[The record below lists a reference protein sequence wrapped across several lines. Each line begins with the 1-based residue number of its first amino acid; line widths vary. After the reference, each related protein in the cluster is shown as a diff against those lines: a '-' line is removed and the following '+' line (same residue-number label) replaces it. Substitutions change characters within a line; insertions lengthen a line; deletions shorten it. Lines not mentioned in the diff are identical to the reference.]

1 MRLDAPLWLVALV
14 ALVPLGVFVLARRER
29 RRRADRARYGDPSL
43 VARASALAPRG
54 SRLAADVLAVV
65 ALTLVVVALARP
77 QWGESRAAVARSSRD
92 VLFVLDL
99 SRSMNAAD
107 AYPSRLAA
115 AKAAARAIADSLPH
129 DRVGL
134 EVFGGNAFLQL
145 PLTTDHGIFS
155 RFVDAVGTEDIP
167 DPATDIEG
175 ALDLAA
181 TTMARDG
188 GAGSHTVVLLTDG
201 EATQGSMRDGARVL
215 ARAHVLLFAVGV
227 GSTGGTTIPDTP
239 VDARPHRDW
248 RGQIV
253 ISRLAESDLTETA
266 TLAGGRYARWT
277 DPASVAPVVA
287 AIRQLGSARTT
298 SRERAALTDRFEWP
312 VALALL
318 ALILESLLR
327 APAWRA
333 ARADRVRGVALA
345 LARAAAA
352 VLVLAGLSG
361 SLGAQPR
368 LDGRRAARAISLYEA
383 GRYRDAL
390 AELRTLVVDA
400 RHSGDANAEAYL
412 SYDIGNAL
420 YRLAQF
426 DEAVGNYR
434 LALGGPLALR
444 RQALFNLG
452 DTYMHVA
459 DEEPDKRPMLRAAT
473 NSYMDALVLAP
484 NDVDAKWNLELA
496 LRRLADEE
504 TRFGGGPH
512 RKADWGG
519 GNLTKSGYA
528 GAPRTGAGA
537 SQGSGFGN
545 SEGGQSAPQIS
556 ESQARKML
564 DALQRAMV
572 TGQVGGGSRGAQ
584 ATSTRA
590 DW

>member
-1 MRLDAPLWLVALV
+1 MRLDAPLWLAALV
-14 ALVPLGVFVLARRER
+14 ALLPLGVYALVRRER
-29 RRRADRARYGDPSL
+29 RRRADRARYGDASL
-43 VARASALAPRG
+43 VARASAMPPRG
-54 SRLAADVLAVV
+54 RRIAADGLVV
-65 ALTLVVVALARP
+65 AALALVVAALARP
-77 QWGESRAAVARSSRD
+77 QWGESRAAVERSSRD

-107 AYPSRLAA
+107 AYPSRLAQ

-145 PLTTDHGIFS
+145 PLTADHGIFA
-155 RFVDAVGTEDIP
+155 RFIDAVSTEDVP

-181 TTMARDG
+181 TTFARDG

-201 EATQGSMRDGARVL
+201 EETQGSMRDGAQVL
-215 ARAHVLLFAVGV
+215 AKAHIHLYAVGV
-227 GSTGGTTIPDTP
+227 GSTAGATVPETP
-239 VDARPHRDW
+239 TDSRPHHDW
-248 RGQIV
+248 RGQTV
-253 ISRLAESDLTETA
+253 VSRLDESELGATA
-266 TLAGGRYARWT
+266 ALADGRYARWT
-277 DPASVAPVVA
+277 GPAGAAPVIA
-287 AIRQLGSARTT
+287 AIRQLGAARTM
-298 SRERAALTDRFEWP
+298 SRERAAFTDRFEWP
-312 VALALL
+312 VAVALL
-318 ALILESLLR
+318 ALVLESLLR
-327 APAWRA
+327 APRLRASSRTAIRRA
-333 ARADRVRGVALA
+333 AA
-345 LARAAAA
+345 ARAAAL
-352 VLVLAGLSG
+352 VLVAAGLSAA
-361 SLGAQPR
+361 LGAQPR
-368 LDGRRAARAISLYEA
+368 LDARRAARAMSLYEA

-390 AELRTLVVDA
+390 DELRALARDA
-400 RHSGDANAEAYL
+400 RRSNDPDAAALL
-412 SYDIGNAL
+412 SYDIGNTL

-426 DEAVGNYR
+426 DQAVTNYR
-434 LALGGPLALR
+434 LALGGPPDVR
-444 RQALFNLG
+444 RRALFNLG
-452 DTYMHVA
+452 DAYMHVA
-459 DEEPDKRPMLRAAT
+459 DEEPDKRPMLHAAINAYT
-473 NSYMDALVLAP
+473 EALIMAP
-484 NDVDAKWNLELA
+484 RDVDAKWNLELA

-545 SEGGQSAPQIS
+545 PEGGQSAPQIS
-556 ESQARKML
+556 ESQARQML

-572 TGQVGGGSRGAQ
+572 TGQVGGGSRGAK

>member
-1 MRLDAPLWLVALV
+1 MRVDAPLWLLV
-14 ALVPLGVFVLARRER
+14 LVPLLPLGIYALVRRER
-29 RRRADRARYGDPSL
+29 RRRADRARYGDASL
-43 VARASALAPRG
+43 VARTSAMPPRGRRFGADALVIAALAF
-54 SRLAADVLAVV
+54 
-65 ALTLVVVALARP
+65 VVVALARP
-77 QWGESRAAVARSSRD
+77 QWGESRAAVERSSRD

-107 AYPSRLAA
+107 AYPSRLAQ

-145 PLTTDHGIFS
+145 PLTTDHGIFA
-155 RFVDAVGTEDIP
+155 RFIDAVSTEDVP

-181 TTMARDG
+181 TTFARDG

-201 EATQGSMRDGARVL
+201 EATQGSMRDGAQEL
-215 ARAHVLLFAVGV
+215 AKVRIHLYAVGV
-227 GSTGGTTIPDTP
+227 GSTAGATVPETP
-239 VDARPHRDW
+239 TDSRPHRDW
-248 RGQIV
+248 RGQTV
-253 ISRLAESDLTETA
+253 VSRLDESDVGA
-266 TLAGGRYARWT
+266 AAAIADGRYVRWT
-277 DPASVAPVVA
+277 GPAAAAPVIA
-287 AIRQLGSARTT
+287 AIRQLGTARTA
-298 SRERAALTDRFEWP
+298 SRERAAYTDRLEWP
-312 VALALL
+312 VAFALL
-318 ALILESLLR
+318 ALVLESLLR
-327 APAWRA
+327 APSWRGSGRTA
-333 ARADRVRGVALA
+333 ASRTAV
-345 LARAAAA
+345 ARAAAL
-352 VLVLAGLSG
+352 VLVAAGLSAA
-361 SLGAQPR
+361 LGAQPR
-368 LDGRRAARAISLYEA
+368 LDRRRAARAVSLYEA

-390 AELRTLVVDA
+390 DELRALVRDA
-400 RHSGDANAEAYL
+400 RHSNDPDAAALL
-412 SYDIGNAL
+412 SYDIGNTL

-426 DEAVGNYR
+426 DQAVNNYR
-434 LALGGPLALR
+434 LALGGPPDVR
-444 RQALFNLG
+444 RRALFNLG
-452 DTYMHVA
+452 DAYMHVA
-459 DEEPDKRPMLRAAT
+459 DEEPDKRPMLHAAINAYT
-473 NSYMDALVLAP
+473 EALVMAP
-484 NDVDAKWNLELA
+484 RDVDAKWNLELA

-545 SEGGQSAPQIS
+545 PEGGQSAPQIS
-556 ESQARKML
+556 ESQARQML

-572 TGQVGGGSRGAQ
+572 TGQVGGGSRGAK

>member
-1 MRLDAPLWLVALV
+1 MRMDAPLWLAALLAV
-14 ALVPLGVFVLARRER
+14 LPLGVWALARRDR
-29 RRRADRARYGDPSL
+29 RRRADRARFGDAL
-43 VARASALAPRG
+43 LLARASALP
-54 SRLAADVLAVV
+54 SRARRLTADILAMA
-65 ALTLVVVALARP
+65 ALVLVVVALARP
-77 QWGESRAAVARSSRD
+77 QWGESRAAVERSSRD

-107 AYPSRLAA
+107 VYPSRLAA
-115 AKAAARAIADSLPH
+115 AKAAARAIADSLPQ

-145 PLTTDHGIFS
+145 PLTSDHGIFS
-155 RFVDAVGTEDIP
+155 RFVDAVATEDIP
-167 DPATDIEG
+167 DPATDVEG
-175 ALDLAA
+175 ALDLAV
-181 TTMARDG
+181 TTFARDG

-201 EATQGSMRDGARVL
+201 EATQGSMRDGAGAL
-215 ARAHVLLFAVGV
+215 ARAHVRLYAVGV
-227 GSTGGTTIPDTP
+227 GTTAGTTVPETP
-239 VDARPHRDW
+239 TDARPHRDW

-253 ISRLAESDLTETA
+253 VSRLAASDLGETA
-266 TLAGGRYARWT
+266 ALAGGRYVQWT
-277 DPASVAPVVA
+277 GPQSVTPVVA
-287 AIRQLGSARTT
+287 AIRQLGAARTA

-312 VALALL
+312 VAIALL
-318 ALILESLLR
+318 ALVLESLVR
-327 APAWRA
+327 APAWRSARRDHAHA
-333 ARADRVRGVALA
+333 AA
-345 LARAAAA
+345 ARAAAA
-352 VLVLAGLSG
+352 ILVVAGLYG

-368 LDGRRAARAISLYEA
+368 VDGRRAARAVSLYQA

-390 AELRTLVVDA
+390 AELRTLVIDA
-400 RHSGDANAEAYL
+400 RHSGDAQAEAYL

-426 DEAVGNYR
+426 DEAVNNYR
-434 LALGGPLALR
+434 LAVGGPPTLKG
-444 RQALFNLG
+444 QALFNLG
-452 DTYMHVA
+452 NAYMHVA
-459 DEEPDKRPMLRAAT
+459 DEEPDKRPMLRAAI
-473 NSYMDALVLAP
+473 NSYTEALVLAP

-537 SQGSGFGN
+537 TQGSGFGN
-545 SEGGQSAPQIS
+545 SDGGQSAPQIS

-564 DALQRAMV
+564 DALQRSMV

-584 ATSTRA
+584 TTSTRA

>member
-1 MRLDAPLWLVALV
+1 MRFDAPFWLAV
-14 ALVPLGVFVLARRER
+14 LVPLLPLGIYALVRRER
-29 RRRADRARYGDPSL
+29 RRRADRARYGDASL
-43 VARASALAPRG
+43 VARTSAMPPRA
-54 SRLAADVLAVV
+54 RRIAADALILA

-77 QWGESRAAVARSSRD
+77 QWGESRAAVERSSRD

-107 AYPSRLAA
+107 AYPSRLAQ
-115 AKAAARAIADSLPH
+115 AKAAARTIADSLPH

-145 PLTTDHGIFS
+145 PLTTDHGIFA
-155 RFVDAVGTEDIP
+155 RFIDAVSTEDVP

-181 TTMARDG
+181 TTFARDG

-201 EATQGSMRDGARVL
+201 EATQGSTRDGAQVL
-215 ARAHVLLFAVGV
+215 AKAHIHLYAVGV
-227 GSTGGTTIPDTP
+227 GSAAGATVPETP
-239 VDARPHRDW
+239 TDSRPHRDW
-248 RGQIV
+248 RGQTV
-253 ISRLAESDLTETA
+253 VSRLDESDLA
-266 TLAGGRYARWT
+266 AAAAIADGRSVRWT
-277 DPASVAPVVA
+277 GPAAAAPVIA
-287 AIRQLGSARTT
+287 AIGQLGTARTA
-298 SRERAALTDRFEWP
+298 SRERAAFTDRLGWP

-318 ALILESLLR
+318 ALVLESLLR
-327 APAWRA
+327 APSVRASGRA
-333 ARADRVRGVALA
+333 AARRTAA
-345 LARAAAA
+345 ARAAAL
-352 VLVLAGLSG
+352 VLVAAGLSAA
-361 SLGAQPR
+361 LGAQPR
-368 LDGRRAARAISLYEA
+368 VDTRRAAHAVSLYEA

-390 AELRTLVVDA
+390 DELRALVRDA
-400 RHSGDANAEAYL
+400 RRSNDPDAAALL
-412 SYDIGNAL
+412 SYDIGNTL

-426 DEAVGNYR
+426 DQAVTNYR
-434 LALGGPLALR
+434 LALGGPPDVR
-444 RQALFNLG
+444 RRALFNLG
-452 DTYMHVA
+452 DAYMHVA
-459 DEEPDKRPMLRAAT
+459 DEEPDKRPMLHAAINAYT
-473 NSYMDALVLAP
+473 EALVMAP
-484 NDVDAKWNLELA
+484 RDVDAKWNLELA
-496 LRRLADEE
+496 QRRLADEQ

-545 SEGGQSAPQIS
+545 PEGGQSAPEIS
-556 ESQARKML
+556 ESQARQML

-572 TGQVGGGSRGAQ
+572 TGQVGGGSRGAK

>member
-1 MRLDAPLWLVALV
+1 MRLDAPLWLVALAV
-14 ALVPLGVFVLARRER
+14 LLPLGVFALARCDR
-29 RRRADRARYGDPSL
+29 RRRADRARYGDASL
-43 VARASALAPRG
+43 VARASALPPRAP
-54 SRLAADVLAVV
+54 RLAADALAIV
-65 ALTLVVVALARP
+65 ALALVVVALTRP
-77 QWGESRAAVARSSRD
+77 QWGESRAAVERSSRD

-115 AKAAARAIADSLPH
+115 AKAAARAIADSLPQ

-167 DPATDIEG
+167 DPATDIED

-181 TTMARDG
+181 TTMTRDG
-188 GAGSHTVVLLTDG
+188 GAGGHTVVLLTDG
-201 EATQGSMRDGARVL
+201 EATQGSMRDGARIL
-215 ARAHVLLFAVGV
+215 ALAHVRLFAVGV
-227 GSTGGTTIPDTP
+227 GSAGGTTVPEAP
-239 VDARPHRDW
+239 ADARPHRDW

-253 ISRLAESDLTETA
+253 ISRLAESALTETA
-266 TLAGGRYARWT
+266 TLAGGRYVRWT
-277 DPASVAPVVA
+277 GPASVAPVVA
-287 AIRQLGSARTT
+287 AIRQLGAARTT

-318 ALILESLLR
+318 ALVVESLLR

-333 ARADRVRGVALA
+333 ARRARVRGVAF
-345 LARAAAA
+345 ARAAAA

-368 LDGRRAARAISLYEA
+368 LDGRRAARAVSLYEA

-390 AELRTLVVDA
+390 AELRSLVVDA
-400 RHSGDANAEAYL
+400 RHSGDADAEAYL
-412 SYDIGNAL
+412 SYDIGNSL

-434 LALGGPLALR
+434 LAVGGPPALKR
-444 RQALFNLG
+444 RALFNLG

-459 DEEPDKRPMLRAAT
+459 DEEPDKRPMLRAAV
-473 NSYMDALVLAP
+473 NSYTEALVLAP

-504 TRFGGGPH
+504 VRFGGGPH

-572 TGQVGGGSRGAQ
+572 TGQVGGGSRGTQ

>member
-1 MRLDAPLWLVALV
+1 MRLDAPLWLAALV
-14 ALVPLGVFVLARRER
+14 ALLPLGVFALARRER
-29 RRRADRARYGDPSL
+29 RRRADRARYGDASL
-43 VARASALAPRG
+43 VARASVLPARG
-54 SRLAADVLAVV
+54 SRVAADAFAVI

-77 QWGESRAAVARSSRD
+77 QWGESRAQVERSSRD
-92 VLFVLDL
+92 VLFMLDL
-99 SRSMNAAD
+99 SRSMDAAD

-115 AKAAARAIADSLPH
+115 AKAAARAIADSLPQ

-181 TTMARDG
+181 ATMARDG
-188 GAGSHTVVLLTDG
+188 GAGSHTVVMLTDG
-201 EATQGSMRDGARVL
+201 EATQGSMRDGARLL
-215 ARAHVLLFAVGV
+215 ARAHVRVYAVGV
-227 GSTGGTTIPDTP
+227 GSTAGATVPETP
-239 VDARPHRDW
+239 ADPRPHHDW
-248 RGQIV
+248 RGQV
-253 ISRLAESDLTETA
+253 VMSRLAESDLTETA
-266 TLAGGRYARWT
+266 ALAGGRSVRWT
-277 DPASVAPVVA
+277 SPASVAPVVA
-287 AIRQLGSARTT
+287 AIRQLGAARTR
-298 SRERAALTDRFEWP
+298 SSERAAFTDRFEWP

-318 ALILESLLR
+318 ALILESLLL
-327 APAWRA
+327 APSWGA
-333 ARADRVRGVALA
+333 ARGDRARTVNMV
-345 LARAAAA
+345 RAAAA
-352 VLVLAGLSG
+352 VVLLAGLSG
-361 SLGAQPR
+361 SLGAKPR
-368 LDGRRAARAISLYEA
+368 LDGRRAARAVSLYQA

-390 AELRTLVVDA
+390 GELRTLVVDA
-400 RHSGDANAEAYL
+400 RHSGDADAEAYL

-426 DEAVGNYR
+426 DESVTNYR
-434 LALGGPLALR
+434 LALGGPPMLK

-452 DTYMHVA
+452 NAYMHVA
-459 DEEPDKRPMLRAAT
+459 NEEPDKRPMLHAAI
-473 NSYMDALVLAP
+473 NSYTESLVLAP
-484 NDVDAKWNLELA
+484 SDVDAKWNLELA
-496 LRRLADEE
+496 LRRLSDEE

-572 TGQVGGGSRGAQ
+572 TGQTGGGSRGAQ

>member
-1 MRLDAPLWLVALV
+1 L
-14 ALVPLGVFVLARRER
+14 PLGAFALARRER
-29 RRRADRARYGDPSL
+29 RRRADRARYGDASL
-43 VARASALAPRG
+43 VARASALPSPRL
-54 SRLAADVLAVV
+54 RLAADALALA

-77 QWGESRAAVARSSRD
+77 QWGESRAAVERSSRD

-115 AKAAARAIADSLPH
+115 AKAAARAIADSLPQ

-167 DPATDIEG
+167 DPARDIEG

-181 TTMARDG
+181 TTFARDG

-201 EATQGSMRDGARVL
+201 EATQGSMRDAARVL
-215 ARAHVLLFAVGV
+215 AGVHARIYAVGV
-227 GSTGGTTIPDTP
+227 GTSTGATVPETP
-239 VDARPHRDW
+239 ADAKPHRDW
-248 RGQIV
+248 RGQVV
-253 ISRLAESDLTETA
+253 ISRLAESDLTEA
-266 TLAGGRYARWT
+266 SALANGAYVRWSGVE
-277 DPASVAPVVA
+277 SVSPIVH
-287 AIRQLGSARTT
+287 AIRQLGAARTA

-312 VALALL
+312 VALALV
-318 ALILESLLR
+318 ALLLESLVR
-327 APAWRA
+327 APAWRV
-333 ARADRVRGVALA
+333 ARRDRTRAPGA
-345 LARAAAA
+345 ARAAAA
-352 VLVLAGLSG
+352 VLVVAGLYG

-368 LDGRRAARAISLYEA
+368 LDGRRAARAVSLYQA

-390 AELRTLVVDA
+390 AELRTLVIDA
-400 RHSGDANAEAYL
+400 RHSGDAQAEAYL
-412 SYDIGNAL
+412 SYDIGNSL

-426 DEAVGNYR
+426 DEAVTNYR
-434 LALGGPLALR
+434 LAMGGPPLLK

-452 DTYMHVA
+452 NSYMHVA
-459 DEEPDKRPMLRAAT
+459 DEEPDKRPMLHAAI
-473 NSYMDALVLAP
+473 NSYTEALVLAP

-496 LRRLADEE
+496 LRRLADEQS
-504 TRFGGGPH
+504 RFGGGPH

-537 SQGSGFGN
+537 SQGGGFGN
-545 SEGGQSAPQIS
+545 SDGGQSAPQIS

-584 ATSTRA
+584 ATSSRA